1 MKFLTKQQI
10 IDRISAMYLNRNRG
24 FTMYQFTDFAEIDYA
39 HFRRVYKQELPMT
52 ESIQRKLSRA
62 LTALENGEA
71 GPRRD
76 IAGRKSVGYH
86 RKEEQRPAMARS
98 MGLQSVGGE
107 IKIRIGIVNK
117 YSFNHKKILK

>member
-1 MKFLTKQQI
+1 MKILTKQQI
-10 IDRISAMYLNRNRG
+10 IDRISAMYLNKNRG
-24 FTMYQFTDFAEIDYA
+24 FTMYHFVDFSDIDYA
-39 HFRRVYKQELPMT
+39 HFRRVYKQESPMT

-62 LTALENGEA
+62 LIALENGEA

-86 RKEEQRPAMARS
+86 RREEQRPAMARS

-107 IKIRIGIVNK
+107 IKMRIGIVNK

>member
-1 MKFLTKQQI
+1 MKILTKQQI
-10 IDRISAMYLNRNRG
+10 IDRISAMYLNKNRG
-24 FTMYQFTDFAEIDYA
+24 FTMYHFVDFSDIDYT
-39 HFRRVYKQELPMT
+39 HFRRVYKQESPMT

-62 LTALENGEA
+62 LIALENGEA

-86 RKEEQRPAMARS
+86 RREEQRPAMARS

-107 IKIRIGIVNK
+107 INMRIGIVNK